1 MDGPVSAQARMLNL
15 VLRFAVKP
23 RLERDPDLIRLRR
36 EVDAMARVAPDF
48 PRNVVRRPAMIGGVA
63 AERHAAT
70 AHAGGR
76 TLLYLHGGAFVAGSP
91 RTHRGIAGRLARGV
105 GAETVVPDYRLAPEH
120 PFPAALD
127 DALAVY
133 EALLQE
139 CVAPGALALV
149 GDSAGGNL
157 AFALLL
163 RLKEEGLPLPAAAVG
178 LSPFVDMTGSGDSMS
193 GNAGLDP
200 FLDAAGLPLVFE
212 AYAAGRDP
220 RDPLLSPLFG
230 DLAGLPPCFL
240 QCGGSEILR
249 DDAVRLHGAL
259 AAAGV
264 AAKLEVWPEMPH
276 VWQAF
281 ARFLPEARA
290 AIARVVAF
298 LDANMAPAD
307 KGALAAVA

>member
-1 MDGPVSAQARMLNL
+1 MEGPVSAQARMLNL
-15 VLRFAVKP
+15 VLRYAVKP
-23 RLERDPDLIRLRR
+23 RLEHNPDVIRLRR
-36 EVDAMARVAPDF
+36 EVDAVARVAPDF
-48 PRNVVRRPAMIGGVA
+48 PRNVVRRADAVGGVA
-63 AERHAAT
+63 VERHT
-70 AHAGGR
+70 AIGHRGGR

-120 PFPAALD
+120 PFPAALA
-127 DALAVY
+127 DAVAVY
-133 EALLQE
+133 AALLE
-139 CVAPGALALV
+139 EAAAPDAVALV

-163 RLKEEGLPLPAAAVG
+163 RLKADGLPLPAAAVG

-200 FLDAAGLPLVFE
+200 FLDAAGLPLVVD
-212 AYAAGRDP
+212 AYASGRDL

-230 DLAGLPPCFL
+230 DLSGLPPCFL

-249 DDAVRLHGAL
+249 DDAVRLHAAL
-259 AAAGV
+259 CAAGTP
-264 AAKLEVWPEMPH
+264 ATLEVWPEMPH

-281 ARFLPEARA
+281 ARFLPEART
-290 AIARVVAF
+290 AIAHMVAF
-298 LDANMAPAD
+298 LDATLAAGG
-307 KGALAAVA
+307 KHGLAAVA